1 MDNNEIVAKR
11 NEEKGKEDFKRLAVL
26 LEGKEFS
33 EFLERVSEIRK
44 RADKLYAAG
53 RAKQAAMREAVAR
66 EKERERELAME
77 AELAAKAS
85 AESAQPV
92 SNVSELDSAE
102 KAEDRKSV
110 V

>member
-44 RADKLYAAG
+44 R
-53 RAKQAAMREAVAR
+53 
-66 EKERERELAME
+66 
-77 AELAAKAS
+77 
-85 AESAQPV
+85 
-92 SNVSELDSAE
+92 
-102 KAEDRKSV
+102 DRKSV

>member
-66 EKERERELAME
+66 EKERERGGRACG
-77 AELAAKAS
+77 KSKRRVRS
-85 AESAQPV
+85 ARVER
-92 SNVSELDSAE
+92 L
-102 KAEDRKSV
+102 
-110 V
+110 